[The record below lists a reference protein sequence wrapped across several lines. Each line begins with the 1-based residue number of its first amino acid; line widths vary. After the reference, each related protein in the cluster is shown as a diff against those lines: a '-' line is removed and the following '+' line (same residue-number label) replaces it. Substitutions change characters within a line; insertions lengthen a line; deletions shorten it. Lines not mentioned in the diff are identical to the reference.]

1 MCDERGLDPVLIRF
15 EIFLC
20 VLRAASASILVSRKN
35 NQVVAAGNVKERTMS
50 TAEQS
55 VTSTFALGGNRAR
68 TEELLSRLRYRA
80 QRAAVNDALRVRH
93 AVAASRA
100 EATRLEDHARWS
112 QHNADACWYAGKL
125 RAARQ
130 LDAQAARER
139 ELAAWLTAE
148 ADALVPA

>member
-1 MCDERGLDPVLIRF
+1 
-15 EIFLC
+15 
-20 VLRAASASILVSRKN
+20 VSRKD
-35 NQVVAAGNVKERTMS
+35 NQVVAAGNVKERAMS
-50 TAEQS
+50 TAGLTA
-55 VTSTFALGGNRAR
+55 TSTLARRTNGALA
-68 TEELLSRLRYRA
+68 EELLSKLRYRA
-80 QRAAVNDALRVRH
+80 PHAAVNDALRVRH
-93 AVAASRA
+93 VVAARRA

-148 ADALVPA
+148 ADALVRA